1 MIRVYTGDGQG
12 KTTAALGLGLR
23 AHGMGLKVYIVQFLK
38 GGRGCCGECE
48 AVKRIPDFDII
59 RFGRAGFVE
68 KGKTTREDKNLA
80 QQGLEQAKK
89 IVASGKYDV
98 VILDEINVALDFKLI
113 GLEDVLNLI
122 KATPKKIEL
131 VLTGRTAHPEV
142 VKVAHLVTEMK
153 EIKHYYKKGVKARR
167 GIEY

>member
-1 MIRVYTGDGQG
+1 MLRVYTGNGQG

-23 AHGMGLKVYIVQFLK
+23 AYGMGLKIYIVQFMK
-38 GGRGCCGECE
+38 GWGDCGECE
-48 AVKRIPDFDII
+48 AVKGLADFDII
-59 RFGRAGFVE
+59 RFGRTGFV
-68 KGKTTREDKNLA
+68 DKKKITQKDKDLA
-80 QQGLEQAKK
+80 QRGLEQAKK

-131 VLTGRTAHPEV
+131 VLTGRAARPEV
-142 VKVAHLVTEMK
+142 IKEAHLVTEMK
-153 EIKHYYKKGVKARR
+153 EIKHYYKKGMKARR
-167 GIEY
+167 GLEY